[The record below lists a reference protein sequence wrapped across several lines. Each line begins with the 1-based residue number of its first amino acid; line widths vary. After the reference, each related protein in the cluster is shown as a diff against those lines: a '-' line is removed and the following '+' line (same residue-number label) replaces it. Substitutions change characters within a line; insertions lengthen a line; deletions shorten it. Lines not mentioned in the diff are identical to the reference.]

1 MRDIKF
7 LQLHVLVLL
16 IGSLL
21 MPSLSF
27 SARDGRVGATSTGE
41 IAIRLELNQGI
52 QISNLQDIQINISN
66 LTEEDVIIKQRFC
79 VSANQTGRYT
89 IEAVGEGGGSQPFS
103 LYSPDQDEINFELYF
118 RGNLSHAV
126 ADRLYPRVS
135 SREYNLEQ
143 SGLNCNGQNNAEL
156 SLRIP
161 ASQINNAS
169 GNEYDGFLNLTVAI
183 E

>member
-1 MRDIKF
+1 MKF
-7 LQLHVLVLL
+7 LVILFVSVLL
-16 IGSLL
+16 FAPAG
-21 MPSLSF
+21 F
-27 SARDGRVGATSTGE
+27 SARDGQAGATSTGE

-79 VSANQTGRYT
+79 VSANQAGRYT

-103 LYSPDQDEINFELYF
+103 LYSPDQDAISFELYF

-126 ADRLYPRVS
+126 ADRLYPKVS

-161 ASQINNAS
+161 ANQINNAIGS
-169 GNEYDGFLNLTVAI
+169 EYDGFLNLTVAI